1 MALQTSGAISLNE
14 IHIEAGGTTGTSA
27 SINDSDIRGLI
38 DKASGAQMAFSEWYG
53 ADFYINLTYVDK
65 SSVAGSSS
73 VSSISYPSGT
83 SSGDLIIACISDS
96 RSNVGSGLSPV
107 ADLTGFTQLDNRINT
122 LSESTKGGTI
132 FYRSRVRIMYKIA
145 GAESS
150 ASCDLTSSS
159 GGGIALYSF
168 TPSRSISTVSA
179 NSFVKDTSS
188 ANDVS
193 LSTTESQPVILIA
206 NSWTDDTNG
215 TPSPATDFVDVG
227 NQNSVILY
235 DGDGTATLT
244 VDFDGG
250 SLSGYPRFNHHG
262 YLTWS

>member
-1 MALQTSGAISLNE
+1 MALQSSGAISLNE

-38 DKASGAQMAFSEWYG
+38 DKASGAQMSFSEWYG

-65 SSVAGSSS
+65 SSVEGSPS

-107 ADLTGFTQLDNRINT
+107 ADLTGFTQLDNRIHT

-145 GAESS
+145 SSESS
-150 ASCDLTSSS
+150 ATCAFTSSG

-168 TPSRSISTVSA
+168 TPSRDRKSTRL
-179 NSFVKDTSS
+179 NSSHPSRSRMPSS
-188 ANDVS
+188 A
-193 LSTTESQPVILIA
+193 
-206 NSWTDDTNG
+206 
-215 TPSPATDFVDVG
+215 
-227 NQNSVILY
+227 
-235 DGDGTATLT
+235 
-244 VDFDGG
+244 
-250 SLSGYPRFNHHG
+250 
-262 YLTWS
+262 

>member
-1 MALQTSGAISLNE
+1 MALQSSGAISLNE

-65 SSVAGSSS
+65 SSVEGNSSTT
-73 VSSISYPSGT
+73 SISYPTGT

-107 ADLTGFTQLDNRINT
+107 ADLTGFTQLDNRIDTN
-122 LSESTKGGTI
+122 SESTKGGTI

-145 GAESS
+145 SSESS
-150 ASCDLTSSS
+150 ATCAFTASN

-206 NSWTDDTNG
+206 NSWTNDTNG
-215 TPSPATDFVDVG
+215 TPSPATAFVDVD

-235 DGDGTATLT
+235 DEDGTATLT

-250 SLSGYPRFNHHG
+250 SSGGYPRFNHHG